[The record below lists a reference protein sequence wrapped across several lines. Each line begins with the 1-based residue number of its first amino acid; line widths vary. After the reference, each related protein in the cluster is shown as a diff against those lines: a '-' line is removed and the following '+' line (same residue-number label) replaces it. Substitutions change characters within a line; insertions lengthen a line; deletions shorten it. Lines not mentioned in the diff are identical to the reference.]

1 MSKILIIADLHL
13 DMWLATGRDPLA
25 ALDRQ
30 VWAGL
35 EALILA
41 GDLSNKPKVRW
52 PKLLAHVA
60 RYIAPDPEV
69 RQNLRLFRSIGDSAR
84 VISMS

>member
-25 ALDRQ
+25 ALDPE

-35 EALILA
+35 EALIIA
-41 GDLSNKPKVRW
+41 GDPSFWRISRAISP
-52 PKLLAHVA
+52 
-60 RYIAPDPEV
+60 
-69 RQNLRLFRSIGDSAR
+69 QSASTSFPATTIIMITCST
-84 VISMS
+84 VTTG